1 MVRISRAEIRV
12 MLAELSGLTPP
23 LLSLCGQLEAPRCAA
38 WLWLWK
44 VLISLSCCLYPLC
57 SLDFEV
63 FWEFPVSHR
72 RNMKAC
78 LTQTHTPLAD
88 SPIGCVITRM
98 KSCLKVWK
106 EVACRGAQNIT
117 KWNYFKIFL
126 AQKSSFFCLPSRGL
140 DAAELRRFGLLNLGF
155 NLTKN
160 NKREKYW

>member
-12 MLAELSGLTPP
+12 MLAELSGFTPP

-44 VLISLSCCLYPLC
+44 VLISLSRCLYPLC

-78 LTQTHTPLAD
+78 LTQTPTPLAD

-126 AQKSSFFCLPSRGL
+126 AQKSSFFLSPIQ
-140 DAAELRRFGLLNLGF
+140 RFGRCRITQIWITEFGV
-155 NLTKN
+155 
-160 NKREKYW
+160 